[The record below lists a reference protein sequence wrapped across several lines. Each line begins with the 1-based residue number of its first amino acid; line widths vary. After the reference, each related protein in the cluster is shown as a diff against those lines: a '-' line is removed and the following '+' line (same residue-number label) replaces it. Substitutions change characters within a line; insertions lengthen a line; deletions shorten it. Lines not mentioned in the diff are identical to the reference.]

1 MWSDAFLGMTI
12 SVTKR
17 RKASEYRIEKCS
29 ESNRLKST
37 VSVSYTHLDVYKRQ
51 R

>member
-29 ESNRLKST
+29 ESNRFKST
-37 VSVSYTHLDVYKRQ
+37 V
-51 R
+51 

>member
-1 MWSDAFLGMTI
+1 MGVVRCLLGMTI

-17 RKASEYRIEKCS
+17 RKTSEYRIEKCS

-37 VSVSYTHLDVYKRQ
+37 V
-51 R
+51 

>member
-1 MWSDAFLGMTI
+1 MPFGDDYIYVI

-29 ESNRLKST
+29 EGYR
-37 VSVSYTHLDVYKRQ
+37 
-51 R
+51 